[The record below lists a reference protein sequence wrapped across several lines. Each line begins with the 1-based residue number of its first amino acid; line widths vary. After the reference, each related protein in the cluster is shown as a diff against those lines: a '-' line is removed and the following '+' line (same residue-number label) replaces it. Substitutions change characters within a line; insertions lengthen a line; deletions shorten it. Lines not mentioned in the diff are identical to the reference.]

1 MKQRRGLALPMSTSI
16 FLIQLSR
23 PVKNFTVCEPPH
35 EFRHTRDVGPQLDR
49 FGTGDKHLNV
59 NTTALQSLNPMR
71 PDAIPVSIPPRIGPQ
86 PFFAASPTI
95 LNDSSRNCVAV
106 ASAGAPINK
115 S

>member
-1 MKQRRGLALPMSTSI
+1 MS
-16 FLIQLSR
+16 QAHQGR
-23 PVKNFTVCEPPH
+23 
-35 EFRHTRDVGPQLDR
+35 GPQLDR
-49 FGTGDKHLNV
+49 FGIGVKHRNFK
-59 NTTALQSLNPMR
+59 TAALQSLNPMW
-71 PDAIPVSIPPRIGPQ
+71 PDAIPVSIPQRIGPQ